1 MMNSMNHWADA
12 FEAMPEQQF
21 FKLIRLY
28 LGEVQTPYNRQ
39 RLISQLASFIKNAE
53 NTQSILSYLDKKD
66 ITFLT
71 AIYLIPN
78 VSQQTLLD
86 FFSGIGIS
94 DFYATLSNL
103 SERLIIYSTKDKYSD
118 NVCYHINPIL
128 FEPLKPY
135 LSIESIFPEHKI
147 ENHFVED
154 SFCLSQNFLAAFIS
168 YIRINKIGCKNDGTI
183 KKNDFTKLEEIFLEQ
198 ICYLQ
203 LLVNAFLNLSLLKD
217 DGKSFILNNSRI
229 EEFAKLSQ
237 FEQYSL
243 LCVASCCHF
252 SREGLRKYAQL
263 LMNVLNS
270 IPEEGFSA
278 KEVLRLLVLA
288 STQKENK
295 SSFGAKSR
303 FSQILEQTKIK
314 EQSENSNQ
322 ESNVSANLFEV
333 MIESAISFGLLT
345 FSGTTENGTKIYKKN
360 KLPELIPITDNIP
373 KVLNID
379 SSFTVTLMPGLSLD
393 SLLPL
398 LSFISIKKSG
408 IVTEFEIT
416 RQSIS
421 VGFDEGW
428 NPNSIFSEL
437 EKFINYE
444 LPQNLKINV
453 LEWYKSY
460 NSARLFSG
468 YVLKVTDSNIA
479 IAENNPKI
487 KKYIKEKLAEGIYLL
502 DISIDS
508 DIKTFIKDSGLDFLG
523 KIQQAEPSPE
533 NLSFPKLFENPS
545 VLISLEETLKSSNK
559 KTLNVKESHQKITK
573 LEELVKQK
581 EISQQQKESLLYKIS
596 NRLILSENQLNST
609 SIRTEILEA
618 DGMDFAGK
626 NHLIEVAIKEDDM
639 MELTFPS
646 GNSSGFFTIV
656 GKPLKI
662 VKQVGESIVEF
673 QCEPS
678 KEIEN
683 FLISKITH
691 LKRIHF

>member
-1 MMNSMNHWADA
+1 MNSMNHWADA

-278 KEVLRLLVLA
+278 KEILRLLVLA

-295 SSFGAKSR
+295 SSFGTKSR

-322 ESNVSANLFEV
+322 ESNVSADLFEV

-460 NSARLFSG
+460 SSARLFSG

-656 GKPLKI
+656 GKPIKI

>member
-12 FEAMPEQQF
+12 FEAMPEEQF

-278 KEVLRLLVLA
+278 KEILRLLVLA

-295 SSFGAKSR
+295 SSFGTKSR

-460 NSARLFSG
+460 SSARLFSG

-559 KTLNVKESHQKITK
+559 KILNVKESHQKITK

-662 VKQVGESIVEF
+662 LKQVGESIVEF

>member
-1 MMNSMNHWADA
+1 MNSMNHWADA
-12 FEAMPEQQF
+12 FEAMPEEQF

-86 FFSGIGIS
+86 FFSGIGLS

-295 SSFGAKSR
+295 SSFGTKSR

-559 KTLNVKESHQKITK
+559 KILNVKESHQKITK

>member
-1 MMNSMNHWADA
+1 MNSMNHWADA

-278 KEVLRLLVLA
+278 KEVLRLLVLV

-295 SSFGAKSR
+295 SSFGVKSR

-460 NSARLFSG
+460 SSARLFSG

-646 GNSSGFFTIV
+646 GNFSGFFTIV

-662 VKQVGESIVEF
+662 VKKVGESIVEF

>member
-12 FEAMPEQQF
+12 FEAMPEEQF

-523 KIQQAEPSPE
+523 KIQQAEPSLE

-559 KTLNVKESHQKITK
+559 KILNVKESHQKITK

>member
-12 FEAMPEQQF
+12 FEAMPEEQF

-28 LGEVQTPYNRQ
+28 LGEVQTPYNKQ

-295 SSFGAKSR
+295 SSFGTKSR

-437 EKFINYE
+437 EKFINYD

-460 NSARLFSG
+460 SSARLFSG

-508 DIKTFIKDSGLDFLG
+508 DIKIFIKDSGLDFLG
-523 KIQQAEPSPE
+523 KIQQAEPSLE

>member
-12 FEAMPEQQF
+12 FEAMPEEQF

-28 LGEVQTPYNRQ
+28 LGEVQTPYNKQ

-460 NSARLFSG
+460 SSARLFSG

-545 VLISLEETLKSSNK
+545 VFISLEETLKSSNK

-662 VKQVGESIVEF
+662 VKKVGESIVEF

>member
-1 MMNSMNHWADA
+1 MNSMNHWADA
-12 FEAMPEQQF
+12 FEAMPEEQF

-28 LGEVQTPYNRQ
+28 LGEIQTPYNKQ

-295 SSFGAKSR
+295 SSFGTKSR

-460 NSARLFSG
+460 SSARLFSG

>member
-1 MMNSMNHWADA
+1 MNSMNHWADA
-12 FEAMPEQQF
+12 FEAMPEEQF

-28 LGEVQTPYNRQ
+28 LGEVQTPYNKQ
-39 RLISQLASFIKNAE
+39 RLISQLASFIKNAD
-53 NTQSILSYLDKKD
+53 NTQSILSYLDQKD
-66 ITFLT
+66 ISFLT

-78 VSQQTLLD
+78 VSQQTLLN

-118 NVCYHINPIL
+118 NIFYHINPIL
-128 FEPLKPY
+128 YESIKPF
-135 LSIESIFPEHKI
+135 LSIESIFQ
-147 ENHFVED
+147 NHIIQNHSMED
-154 SFCLSQNFLAAFIS
+154 AFCLSQNFLAAFIS
-168 YIRINKIGCKNDGTI
+168 YIRMNKIGCKNDGSI
-183 KKNDFTKLEEIFLEQ
+183 KKNDYTKLEEIFSEQ
-198 ICYLQ
+198 IGYLQ
-203 LLVNAFLNLSLLKD
+203 LLVNAFLNLSLLKE
-217 DGKSFILNNSRI
+217 DGKSFVLNDSRI
-229 EEFAKLSQ
+229 EEFSKLSQ
-237 FEQYSL
+237 YEQYSL

-252 SREGLRKYAQL
+252 SRESLRKHAQL

-270 IPEEGFSA
+270 IPEQGFSA
-278 KEVLRLLVLA
+278 KEILRLLVLA
-288 STQKENK
+288 ETQKENK

-314 EQSENSNQ
+314 QENENSNQ
-322 ESNVSANLFEV
+322 ELNSSANLFEV
-333 MIESAISFGLLT
+333 MIEAAISFGLLM
-345 FSGTTENGTKIYKKN
+345 FFGTTENGTKIYKKN
-360 KLPELIPITDNIP
+360 KLPELIPISENIP

-393 SLLPL
+393 LLLPL
-398 LSFISIKKSG
+398 LSFIAIKKSG

-437 EKFINYE
+437 EKFINYD

-453 LEWYKSY
+453 LEWFKSY

-487 KKYIKEKLAEGIYLL
+487 SKYIKEKLAEGIYLL

-508 DIKTFIKDSGLDFLG
+508 DIKMFIKDSGLDFLG
-523 KIQQAEPSPE
+523 KIQQSEPSVE
-533 NLSFPKLFENPS
+533 SLSFPKLFENPS
-545 VLISLEETLKSSNK
+545 VFISLKEKLNSSNK
-559 KTLNVKESHQKITK
+559 KTLNVKQSHQKITK
-573 LEELVKQK
+573 LEEIVKQK
-581 EISQQQKESLLYKIS
+581 EMNQLQKENLLYKIS
-596 NRLILSENQLNST
+596 NRLILSEDQLNLT

-626 NHLIEVAIKEDDM
+626 IHLVEIAIKEGDM
-639 MELTFPS
+639 MELTFPINNTS
-646 GNSSGFFTIV
+646 EFFTIV

-662 VKQVGESIVEF
+662 IKQVGESIVEL

-678 KEIEN
+678 KEIES

>member
-1 MMNSMNHWADA
+1 MMNSINHWADA

-147 ENHFVED
+147 ENNFVED

-295 SSFGAKSR
+295 SSFGTKSR

-437 EKFINYE
+437 EKFINYD

-460 NSARLFSG
+460 SSARLFSG

-533 NLSFPKLFENPS
+533 SLSFPKLFENPS

-559 KTLNVKESHQKITK
+559 KTLNVKESYQKITK

>member
-1 MMNSMNHWADA
+1 MNSMNHWADA
-12 FEAMPEQQF
+12 FEAMPEEQF

-28 LGEVQTPYNRQ
+28 LGEVQTPYNKQ

-278 KEVLRLLVLA
+278 KEVLRLLVLS
-288 STQKENK
+288 STQKENE
-295 SSFGAKSR
+295 SSFGVKSR

-523 KIQQAEPSPE
+523 KIQQAEPSSE
-533 NLSFPKLFENPS
+533 SLSFPKLFENPS
-545 VLISLEETLKSSNK
+545 VLVSLEETLKSSNK
-559 KTLNVKESHQKITK
+559 KTLNVKESHQKIAK

>member
-1 MMNSMNHWADA
+1 MNSMNHWADA
-12 FEAMPEQQF
+12 FEAMPEEQF

-252 SREGLRKYAQL
+252 SREGLRKNAQL

-437 EKFINYE
+437 EKFINYD

-523 KIQQAEPSPE
+523 KIQQAEPFQE

>member
-1 MMNSMNHWADA
+1 MNSMNHWADA

-270 IPEEGFSA
+270 IPEEGFAA

-314 EQSENSNQ
+314 EQSETSNQ

-460 NSARLFSG
+460 SSARLFSG
-468 YVLKVTDSNIA
+468 FVLKVTDSNIA

-523 KIQQAEPSPE
+523 KIQQAEPSQE
-533 NLSFPKLFENPS
+533 SLSFPKLFENPS

-559 KTLNVKESHQKITK
+559 KILNVKESHQKITK

>member
-1 MMNSMNHWADA
+1 MNSMNHWADA

-437 EKFINYE
+437 EKFINYD

-508 DIKTFIKDSGLDFLG
+508 DIKTFIKESGLDFLG
-523 KIQQAEPSPE
+523 KIQQAEPSTE

>member
-1 MMNSMNHWADA
+1 MNSMNHWADA
-12 FEAMPEQQF
+12 FEAMPEEQF

-28 LGEVQTPYNRQ
+28 LGEVQTPYNKQ

-437 EKFINYE
+437 EKFINYD

-460 NSARLFSG
+460 SSARLFSG

-523 KIQQAEPSPE
+523 KIQQAEPSTE

-559 KTLNVKESHQKITK
+559 KTLNIKESHQKITK

>member
-1 MMNSMNHWADA
+1 MNSMNHWADA
-12 FEAMPEQQF
+12 FEAMPEEQF

-28 LGEVQTPYNRQ
+28 LGEIQTPYNKQ

-71 AIYLIPN
+71 AIYLIPS

-437 EKFINYE
+437 ERFINYD

-460 NSARLFSG
+460 SSARLFSG

-523 KIQQAEPSPE
+523 KIQQAELSPE

-545 VLISLEETLKSSNK
+545 VLVSLEETLKSSNK

-626 NHLIEVAIKEDDM
+626 NHLVEIAIKEDDM

>member
-1 MMNSMNHWADA
+1 MNSMNHWADA
-12 FEAMPEQQF
+12 FEAMPEEQF

-252 SREGLRKYAQL
+252 SREGLRKNAQL

-437 EKFINYE
+437 EKFINYD

-523 KIQQAEPSPE
+523 KIQQAEPFQE

-559 KTLNVKESHQKITK
+559 KILNVKESHQKITK

>member
-1 MMNSMNHWADA
+1 MNSMNHWADA
-12 FEAMPEQQF
+12 FEAMPEEQF

-28 LGEVQTPYNRQ
+28 LGEVQTPYNKQ

-71 AIYLIPN
+71 AIFLIPN

-460 NSARLFSG
+460 SSARLFSG

-545 VLISLEETLKSSNK
+545 VLISLGETLKSSNK

-656 GKPLKI
+656 GKPIKI

>member
-1 MMNSMNHWADA
+1 MNSMNHWADA
-12 FEAMPEQQF
+12 FEAMPEEQF

-270 IPEEGFSA
+270 IPEEGFTA

-295 SSFGAKSR
+295 SSFGTKSR

-460 NSARLFSG
+460 SSARLFSG

-662 VKQVGESIVEF
+662 VKKVGESIVEF

>member
-12 FEAMPEQQF
+12 FEAMPEEQF

-28 LGEVQTPYNRQ
+28 LGEVQTPYNKQ

-437 EKFINYE
+437 EKFINYD
-444 LPQNLKINV
+444 LPQNLKVNV

-460 NSARLFSG
+460 SSARLFSG

-523 KIQQAEPSPE
+523 KIQQAEPPLE

>member
-1 MMNSMNHWADA
+1 MNSMNHWADA

-183 KKNDFTKLEEIFLEQ
+183 KKNDFTKLEEIFSEQ
-198 ICYLQ
+198 IGYLQ

-217 DGKSFILNNSRI
+217 DGKSFVLNNSRI

-237 FEQYSL
+237 SEQYSL

-252 SREGLRKYAQL
+252 SREGLRKHAQL

-270 IPEEGFSA
+270 IPEQGFSA
-278 KEVLRLLVLA
+278 KEILRLLVLA
-288 STQKENK
+288 STQKEK
-295 SSFGAKSR
+295 QSTFIGKSR

-314 EQSENSNQ
+314 EQSENQNQ
-322 ESNVSANLFEV
+322 ESNISANLFEM

-345 FSGTTENGTKIYKKN
+345 FFGTTENGTKIYKKN
-360 KLPELIPITDNIP
+360 KLPELISISDNIP

-393 SLLPL
+393 LLLPL
-398 LSFISIKKSG
+398 LSFLSIKKSG

-421 VGFDEGW
+421 VGFDAGW

-437 EKFINYE
+437 EKFINYD

-460 NSARLFSG
+460 SSARLFSG

-523 KIQQAEPSPE
+523 KIQQAEPSLE

-662 VKQVGESIVEF
+662 VKKVGESIVEF

>member
-12 FEAMPEQQF
+12 FEAMPEEQF

-252 SREGLRKYAQL
+252 SREGLRKNAQL

-288 STQKENK
+288 STQKENI

-437 EKFINYE
+437 EKFINYD

-460 NSARLFSG
+460 SSARLFSG

-523 KIQQAEPSPE
+523 KIQQAEPSLE

-559 KTLNVKESHQKITK
+559 KILNVKESHQKITK

>member
-1 MMNSMNHWADA
+1 MNSMNHWADA

-252 SREGLRKYAQL
+252 RREGLRKYAQL

-460 NSARLFSG
+460 SSARLFSG

-523 KIQQAEPSPE
+523 KIQQAEPSTE

-559 KTLNVKESHQKITK
+559 KILNVKESHQKITK

>member
-1 MMNSMNHWADA
+1 MNSMNHWADA

-295 SSFGAKSR
+295 SSFGTKSR

-437 EKFINYE
+437 EKFINYD

-523 KIQQAEPSPE
+523 KIQQAEPSLE

-559 KTLNVKESHQKITK
+559 KILNVKESHQKITK

>member
-1 MMNSMNHWADA
+1 MNSMNHWADA
-12 FEAMPEQQF
+12 FEAMPEEQF

-53 NTQSILSYLDKKD
+53 NTQSILSYLDQKD

-237 FEQYSL
+237 FEQYSI

-295 SSFGAKSR
+295 SSFGTKSR

-662 VKQVGESIVEF
+662 VKKVGESIVEF

>member
-1 MMNSMNHWADA
+1 MNSMNHWADA
-12 FEAMPEQQF
+12 FEAMPEEQF

-295 SSFGAKSR
+295 SSFGVKSR

-523 KIQQAEPSPE
+523 KIQQAEPSLE

>member
-1 MMNSMNHWADA
+1 MNSMNHWADA
-12 FEAMPEQQF
+12 FEAMPEEQF

-28 LGEVQTPYNRQ
+28 LGEVQTPYNKQ

-437 EKFINYE
+437 EKFINYD

-523 KIQQAEPSPE
+523 KIQQAEPSLE

-559 KTLNVKESHQKITK
+559 KILNVKESHQKITK

>member
-1 MMNSMNHWADA
+1 MNSMNHWADA
-12 FEAMPEQQF
+12 FEAMPEEQF

-243 LCVASCCHF
+243 LCVASYCHF

-295 SSFGAKSR
+295 SSFGTKSR

-437 EKFINYE
+437 EKFINYD

-460 NSARLFSG
+460 SSARLFSG

-523 KIQQAEPSPE
+523 KIQQAEPSLE

-662 VKQVGESIVEF
+662 VKKVGESIVEF

>member
-1 MMNSMNHWADA
+1 MNSMNHWADA

-86 FFSGIGIS
+86 FFSGIGVS

-203 LLVNAFLNLSLLKD
+203 VLVNAFLSLSLLKD

-460 NSARLFSG
+460 SSARLFSG

-523 KIQQAEPSPE
+523 KIQQAEPSLE

-559 KTLNVKESHQKITK
+559 KTLNVKESHQKIIK

-662 VKQVGESIVEF
+662 LKQVGESIVEF

>member
-12 FEAMPEQQF
+12 FEAMPEEQF

-295 SSFGAKSR
+295 SSFGVKSR

-523 KIQQAEPSPE
+523 KIQQAEPSLE

>member
-1 MMNSMNHWADA
+1 MNSMNHWADA
-12 FEAMPEQQF
+12 FEAMPEEQF

-28 LGEVQTPYNRQ
+28 LGEVQTPYNKQ

-86 FFSGIGIS
+86 FFSGIGVS

-270 IPEEGFSA
+270 IPEEGFST

-460 NSARLFSG
+460 SSARLFSG

-533 NLSFPKLFENPS
+533 SLSFPKLFENPS

>member
-1 MMNSMNHWADA
+1 MNSMNHWADA
-12 FEAMPEQQF
+12 FEAMPEEQF

-28 LGEVQTPYNRQ
+28 LGEVQTPYNKQ

-295 SSFGAKSR
+295 SSFGTKSR

-333 MIESAISFGLLT
+333 IIESAISFGLLT

-437 EKFINYE
+437 EKFINYD

-559 KTLNVKESHQKITK
+559 KILNVKESHQKITK

-662 VKQVGESIVEF
+662 VKKVGESIVEF

>member
-1 MMNSMNHWADA
+1 MDA
-12 FEAMPEQQF
+12 
-21 FKLIRLY
+21 
-28 LGEVQTPYNRQ
+28 
-39 RLISQLASFIKNAE
+39 
-53 NTQSILSYLDKKD
+53 
-66 ITFLT
+66 
-71 AIYLIPN
+71 
-78 VSQQTLLD
+78 
-86 FFSGIGIS
+86 
-94 DFYATLSNL
+94 
-103 SERLIIYSTKDKYSD
+103 
-118 NVCYHINPIL
+118 
-128 FEPLKPY
+128 
-135 LSIESIFPEHKI
+135 
-147 ENHFVED
+147 
-154 SFCLSQNFLAAFIS
+154 
-168 YIRINKIGCKNDGTI
+168 
-183 KKNDFTKLEEIFLEQ
+183 
-198 ICYLQ
+198 
-203 LLVNAFLNLSLLKD
+203 
-217 DGKSFILNNSRI
+217 
-229 EEFAKLSQ
+229 
-237 FEQYSL
+237 
-243 LCVASCCHF
+243 
-252 SREGLRKYAQL
+252 
-263 LMNVLNS
+263 
-270 IPEEGFSA
+270 
-278 KEVLRLLVLA
+278 
-288 STQKENK
+288 
-295 SSFGAKSR
+295 
-303 FSQILEQTKIK
+303 
-314 EQSENSNQ
+314 
-322 ESNVSANLFEV
+322 
-333 MIESAISFGLLT
+333 
-345 FSGTTENGTKIYKKN
+345 
-360 KLPELIPITDNIP
+360 
-373 KVLNID
+373 
-379 SSFTVTLMPGLSLD
+379 
-393 SLLPL
+393 
-398 LSFISIKKSG
+398 
-408 IVTEFEIT
+408 
-416 RQSIS
+416 
-421 VGFDEGW
+421 
-428 NPNSIFSEL
+428 EL

-460 NSARLFSG
+460 SSARLFSG

-523 KIQQAEPSPE
+523 KIQQAEPSTE

-559 KTLNVKESHQKITK
+559 KILNVKESHQKITK

-618 DGMDFAGK
+618 EGMDFAGK

>member
-1 MMNSMNHWADA
+1 MNSMNHWADA
-12 FEAMPEQQF
+12 FEAMPEEQF

-28 LGEVQTPYNRQ
+28 LGEVQTPYNKQ

-295 SSFGAKSR
+295 SSFGTKSR

-437 EKFINYE
+437 EKFINYD

-559 KTLNVKESHQKITK
+559 KILNVKESHQKITK

-662 VKQVGESIVEF
+662 VKKVGESIVEF

>member
-1 MMNSMNHWADA
+1 MNSINHWADA

-147 ENHFVED
+147 ENNFVED

-295 SSFGAKSR
+295 SSFGTKSR

-437 EKFINYE
+437 EKFINYD

-460 NSARLFSG
+460 SSARLFSG

-533 NLSFPKLFENPS
+533 SLSFPKLFENPS

-559 KTLNVKESHQKITK
+559 KTLNVKESYQKITK

>member
-12 FEAMPEQQF
+12 FEAMPEEQF

-78 VSQQTLLD
+78 VSQQILLD

-508 DIKTFIKDSGLDFLG
+508 DIKTFIKESGLDFLG
-523 KIQQAEPSPE
+523 KIQQAEPFQE

>member
-12 FEAMPEQQF
+12 FEAMPEEQF

-86 FFSGIGIS
+86 FFSGIGLS

-295 SSFGAKSR
+295 SSFGTKSR

-360 KLPELIPITDNIP
+360 KLSELIPITDNIP

-545 VLISLEETLKSSNK
+545 VLVSLEETLKSSNK

-662 VKQVGESIVEF
+662 VKKVGESIVEF

>member
-1 MMNSMNHWADA
+1 MNSINHWADA

-252 SREGLRKYAQL
+252 SREGLRKNAQL

-288 STQKENK
+288 STQKENI

-523 KIQQAEPSPE
+523 KIQQAEPSLE